1 MQYRVGTCGSCN
13 ATFKVPATFPA
24 DKAKCKSCADGVVE
38 IGPPVDEPEP
48 EPETF
53 EEHVPSG
60 KSKDSGP
67 SMMEKLRA
75 KRAAEAAA
83 AAPRPVPSRKPA
95 APKRAAPEKAS
106 DSGGD
111 GADSSSPKKR
121 AGARTGPRTR
131 AAARRTAGKSSR
143 KPSDSRRSGGR
154 SRRDQ
159 KDGDD
164 AENSGRRQPKKK
176 SPLPLVGSLLFL
188 LIAAFLVWKFV
199 LSDAPVA
206 ATTTDDTVAEAGSQT
221 DPEGTADV
229 TEEPTTPEPEELVEE
244 VPAEDPPA
252 EEPEEAAEPVNRYDP
267 SSVDLAALEVFEA
280 QEGTTPAEWSDIQQ
294 LTATAIDP
302 DAGAAGTRAV
312 KKLIETYGSK
322 AFGSIVNRMAKLD
335 YSTEQGYRDGD
346 VLQRALMDISNGKN
360 AGWEYGTGDREHYL
374 NKKAVMLLHRV
385 WARARSDE
393 AYWLKYS
400 KQDDPLVEEV
410 PAEDPPAE
418 EPR

>member
-1 MQYRVGTCGSCN
+1 
-13 ATFKVPATFPA
+13 
-24 DKAKCKSCADGVVE
+24 
-38 IGPPVDEPEP
+38 
-48 EPETF
+48 
-53 EEHVPSG
+53 
-60 KSKDSGP
+60 
-67 SMMEKLRA
+67 MMEKLRA

-131 AAARRTAGKSSR
+131 AAGRRAAGKSSR

-159 KDGDD
+159 KDDDD
-164 AENSGRRQPKKK
+164 AESSGRWQPKKKK
-176 SPLPLVGSLLFL
+176 SPLPFVGSLLFV

-221 DPEGTADV
+221 DPEGTADMV
-229 TEEPTTPEPEELVEE
+229 EEPTTPEPEELVEE

-346 VLQRALMDISNGKN
+346 VLQRALKDISNGMN
-360 AGWEYGTGDREHYL
+360 ANWAYSTSDKDHL
-374 NKKAVMLLHRV
+374 FNKKVVMLLHKV
-385 WARARSDE
+385 WARARTDE

-400 KQDDPLVEEV
+400 KQDKGAGDEKDA
-410 PAEDPPAE
+410 AELGDDDLDALDDLDF
-418 EPR
+418 